1 MYNEL
6 IDALRKCS
14 TPHAHCDG
22 CKYNGKEWS
31 NGCDAE
37 VMKDAA
43 DAIEYLILQNEMAQ
57 HAIRGLDATCNGLLK
72 ENERL
77 KAGYEAWK
85 RDEEYKEW
93 LHNDRPCPDFAR
105 EE

>member
-1 MYNEL
+1 MIYDEL
-6 IDALRKCS
+6 VNALRYCADTNCTVCPRRVTDKC
-14 TPHAHCDG
+14 TIDRLCT
-22 CKYNGKEWS
+22 
-31 NGCDAE
+31 
-37 VMKDAA
+37 DAA
-43 DAIEYLILQNEMAQ
+43 NAIEYLILQNEMAQ

-72 ENERL
+72 ENKRL
-77 KAGYEAWK
+77 KTGYEAWK